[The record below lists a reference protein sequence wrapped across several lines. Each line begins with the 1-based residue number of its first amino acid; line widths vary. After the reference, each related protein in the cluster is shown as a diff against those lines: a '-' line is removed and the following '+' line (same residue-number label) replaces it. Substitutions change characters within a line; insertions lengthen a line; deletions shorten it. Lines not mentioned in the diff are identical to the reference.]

1 MNSREIIEQINNNPS
16 GEIIRTIKINDRD
29 YKLKLYWNSRVRI
42 KLGPKNSLITETDFS
57 EIRKL
62 PLISIIVRT
71 PQYGLRG
78 EKTELTEKLLLNEY
92 TRALLYFPASKLI
105 CQNSKISYSAAL
117 RKKDSHQLETII
129 NYFKA
134 LLNTSK

>member
-1 MNSREIIEQINNNPS
+1 MISEEIIEEINTSSSGQIIKS
-16 GEIIRTIKINDRD
+16 IRINDTEYKLSFEWKRRIKISITP
-29 YKLKLYWNSRVRI
+29 KLSF
-42 KLGPKNSLITETDFS
+42 ITKTSFS

-78 EKTELTEKLLLNEY
+78 EKTELTEKLLLNQY